1 MPMPL
6 ARAVVAMLILMILP
20 AAAGSSPSPSFTS
33 WLETQMMKSNIP
45 GISIAVIKDYRV
57 EWAAGFG
64 MSDKA
69 RQVKVTP
76 DTLFQAASVSKAI
89 SAIAVMIALEEHR
102 LSVNDEV
109 NATLAKFPPE
119 ESVGQWRLRNSFST
133 KVTLRMLLSHIGGT
147 NDFRYSGYH
156 YGYYN
161 NPPGPIEP
169 IPTMHQELTGL
180 PPSNTPAIEVV
191 REPGLTWVYSPAG
204 YTVIQAILMNI
215 YGKPFSE
222 IMADVV
228 LKPLHLRESTFD
240 QPTPSALTP
249 KIAVPYV
256 TDGQPLPDG
265 PRVFDTTASG
275 GLTITPTELAELV
288 IAVQRALAGT
298 PQGRITPE
306 IAKAMMVRQ
315 PGETLP
321 SKCLPSSEP
330 NKPACQSSWGLGF
343 DVNLTR
349 YYEHERDGQPTGAF
363 FGHGG
368 FNSGYLTIMFGS
380 KTGGIGM
387 VIMVNVAPEDMSGDV
402 PQLGFL
408 MSLVRRVAEEEGW

>member
-1 MPMPL
+1 
-6 ARAVVAMLILMILP
+6 
-20 AAAGSSPSPSFTS
+20 
-33 WLETQMMKSNIP
+33 
-45 GISIAVIKDYRV
+45 
-57 EWAAGFG
+57 
-64 MSDKA
+64 MSDTA
-69 RQVKVTP
+69 HQVKVTP
-76 DTLFQAASVSKAI
+76 HTLFQAASVSKAI
-89 SAIAVMIALEEHR
+89 SAIAVMIALEEHK
-102 LSVNDEV
+102 LSVDDEV

-119 ESVGQWRLRNSFST
+119 ESVGQWILPNGFPT

-147 NDFRYSGYH
+147 NDFRYSGYRC
-156 YGYYN
+156 GYYN

-169 IPTMHQELTGL
+169 IPTLHQELTGL

-191 REPGLTWVYSPAG
+191 REPGSTWVYSPAG
-204 YTVIQAILMNI
+204 YTVIQAILMTI

-240 QPTPSALTP
+240 QPTPNALTAE
-249 KIAVPYV
+249 IAVPYV
-256 TDGQPLPDG
+256 TDGQLLPDG
-265 PRVFDTTASG
+265 PRVFDSAASG
-275 GLTITPTELAELV
+275 GLTTTPTELAELV
-288 IAVQRALAGT
+288 IAVQKALAGT
-298 PQGRITPE
+298 PQDRITPE

-343 DVNLTR
+343 DVNLTK
-349 YYEHERDGQPTGAF
+349 YYEHEQDGQPTGAF

-368 FNSGYLTIMFGS
+368 FNSGYLTILFGS

-387 VIMVNVAPEDMSGDV
+387 VIMVNVAPEDMSGAV

>member
-1 MPMPL
+1 
-6 ARAVVAMLILMILP
+6 MLILMILP

-33 WLETQMMKSNIP
+33 WLETQMMKSKIP
-45 GISIAVIKDYRV
+45 GVSIAVIKDYSV

-64 MSDKA
+64 KTATDSQD
-69 RQVKVTP
+69 KVTP

-89 SAIAVMIALEEHR
+89 SAMAVMNALEEHK
-102 LSVNDEV
+102 LSVDDEV

-119 ESVGQWRLRNSFST
+119 ESVGQWRLRNGFPT

-147 NDFRYSGYH
+147 NDFRYSGYR

-180 PPSNTPAIEVV
+180 PPSNTPAITVV
-191 REPGLTWVYSPAG
+191 REPGSTWVYSPAG

-228 LKPLHLRESTFD
+228 LKPLHLRQSTFD
-240 QPTPSALTP
+240 QPTPNALTP
-249 KIAVPYV
+249 EIAVPYL
-256 TDGQPLPDG
+256 TDGRRLPDG
-265 PRVFDTTASG
+265 PRVFDTAASG
-275 GLTITPTELAELV
+275 GLTTTPTELAELV
-288 IAVQRALAGT
+288 IAVQKALAGT

-306 IAKAMMVRQ
+306 IAKAMMVRH
-315 PGETLP
+315 PRETPP
-321 SKCLPSSEP
+321 SKCLPSREP
-330 NKPACQSSWGLGF
+330 NKPASQSSWGLGF
-343 DVNLTR
+343 DVNLTK
-349 YYEHERDGQPTGAF
+349 YYEHELDRQPTGAF

-368 FNSGYLTIMFGS
+368 FKPGFLTIMFGS
-380 KTGGIGM
+380 KTGGVGSGVIG
-387 VIMVNVAPEDMSGDV
+387 NRRPEEKCWGVD
-402 PQLGFL
+402 PLGF
-408 MSLVRRVAEEEGW
+408 SSTTF

>member
-33 WLETQMMKSNIP
+33 WLETHMMESKIP
-45 GISIAVIKDYRV
+45 GVSIALIKDYRV

-64 MSDKA
+64 MSDTA
-69 RQVKVTP
+69 HQVKVTSH
-76 DTLFQAASVSKAI
+76 TLFQAASVSKAI
-89 SAIAVMIALEEHR
+89 SAIAVMIALEEHK
-102 LSVNDEV
+102 LSVDDEV

-119 ESVGQWRLRNSFST
+119 ESVGQWRLRNGFPT

-147 NDFRYSGYH
+147 NDFRYSGYR

-191 REPGLTWVYSPAG
+191 REPGSTWVYSPAG
-204 YTVIQAILMNI
+204 YTVIQAILMTI

-240 QPTPSALTP
+240 QPTPNALTP
-249 KIAVPYV
+249 EIAVPYV
-256 TDGQPLPDG
+256 TDGQLLPDG
-265 PRVFDTTASG
+265 PRVFDSAASG
-275 GLTITPTELAELV
+275 GLMTTPTELAELV
-288 IAVQRALAGT
+288 IAVQKALAGT

-343 DVNLTR
+343 DVNLTK
-349 YYEHERDGQPTGAF
+349 YYEHEQDGQPTGAF

-387 VIMVNVAPEDMSGDV
+387 VIMVNVAPEDMSGAV